1 MTVIACASGMRRLL
15 PVDDGQRISV
25 GMLCNSPGRPAGLF
39 RVL

>member
-1 MTVIACASGMRRLL
+1 VL

-25 GMLCNSPGRPAGLF
+25 GMACNSPDRPAGLF

>member
-1 MTVIACASGMRRLL
+1 MTVIACASGAAVL